1 MEEITVKEQNK
12 VKRRKRTEDTL
23 RDIWDNIKC
32 INIPT
37 IGVPEE
43 EERKK
48 QYGEN
53 FEGTRVEIFP
63 NEEKEIVKQ
72 VQEAQRA
79 PYQTNLRR
87 NISRH
92 ILMKLAVVKHRDRI
106 SKAIR
111 EKQHTTCKGNP
122 IS

>member
-1 MEEITVKEQNK
+1 MG
-12 VKRRKRTEDTL
+12 
-23 RDIWDNIKC
+23 
-32 INIPT
+32 T
-37 IGVPEE
+37 I
-43 EERKK
+43 
-48 QYGEN
+48 

-79 PYQTNLRR
+79 PYQTNSRR

-92 ILMKLAVVKHRDRI
+92 MLIKLAEVKHRDRI